1 MSHKTRTSSSQ
12 PSEPQPDKLG
22 LSAGEILRFASA
34 MIVTSGASY
43 LLGYIG
49 QIDTSLFSYLGGVEF
64 VNAAIVYL
72 PVALILGAIN
82 VFTVFFRSDQTLVPL
97 MQPLRKNDDGEWSK
111 STLWLYRLGAIAAI
125 IGFASILGLP
135 LRANMDLSPSLGIF
149 TTLAVMFIANEIYQ
163 YGKARYG
170 WLIRNYLMLISAF
183 YFLVTSIFIG
193 ALHASMHENAMH
205 YRGIIQLEN
214 GANICVTTHKR
225 LGGRLLLFDVE
236 RSEWRTVKSSDVRET
251 LSLTATEFVLR
262 KSCDDVVD
270 DANQRKIRSFVLQNE
285 ISAEELDAYR
295 EAHDHDGYPKK
306 QDAE

>member
-1 MSHKTRTSSSQ
+1 
-12 PSEPQPDKLG
+12 
-22 LSAGEILRFASA
+22 
-34 MIVTSGASY
+34 MIW
-43 LLGYIG
+43 
-49 QIDTSLFSYLGGVEF
+49 
-64 VNAAIVYL
+64 
-72 PVALILGAIN
+72 
-82 VFTVFFRSDQTLVPL
+82 
-97 MQPLRKNDDGEWSK
+97 KNDDGQWSK

-163 YGKARYG
+163 YVKARYG

-205 YRGIIQLEN
+205 YRGIIQLES

-225 LGGRLLLFDVE
+225 LGSSLLLFDIE
-236 RSEWRTVKSSDVRET
+236 RSEWRTVRSSDVRET

-262 KSCDDVVD
+262 KSCDDAVAD
-270 DANQRKIRSFVLQNE
+270 STQRKIRSFLLQNE

-295 EAHDHDGYPKK
+295 EAHDHDVTPKK